1 MKKVGVLTWKL
12 HNYGTALQA
21 YALNRY
27 LKDKGIDCYL
37 VNYSLEYKNLSR
49 VNKFTIRTIICKL
62 NNRFL
67 NKLEKIRL
75 QKYNKMH
82 INDIKLSEVRFNAFY
97 DSIPHIG
104 SKIIEKNFLW
114 DAVKECY
121 AVICG
126 SDQIWSPKYLDT
138 SYYLDF
144 VPDNIRKI
152 AYAPSIAIKNYTISE
167 VKLIKPLLERFDN
180 ISIREED
187 GRLLLNSMGF
197 KDVFLVAD
205 PTLLLSKEIWN
216 KDFKEYKGIQS
227 NDYILIYLLSD
238 NKWYQNTI
246 DSILKDFSNC
256 SIIIIPK
263 TVGAYRFR
271 GGGLR
276 CDAGPI
282 EFVHLIKNAK
292 YVITD
297 SYHGMCLAI
306 KFEINFTIL
315 QRFDEKKSGAE
326 NSRVES
332 LLCILSLENRLIKWK
347 QNNFHMFPI
356 DWNIVSKKLLPLIY
370 TSEIYL
376 KKALEDKVR
385 I

>member
-1 MKKVGVLTWKL
+1 MKKVAVLTWKL

-27 LKDKGIDCYL
+27 LKEKNIDCYL

-49 VNKFTIRTIICKL
+49 VNKLTIRTIVCKL
-62 NNRFL
+62 KNRVL
-67 NKLEKIRL
+67 HKLKKSRL
-75 QKYNKMH
+75 QKYNKKH
-82 INDIKLSEVRFNAFY
+82 FDDIKLSETRFNAFY

-104 SKIIEKNFLW
+104 FKIIEKKSLW
-114 DAVKECY
+114 DALKECY

-144 VPDNIRKI
+144 VHDNVKKI
-152 AYAPSIAIKNYTISE
+152 AYAPSIAVKNYTIPE
-167 VKLIKPLLERFDN
+167 VELIKPLLERFDS
-180 ISIREED
+180 ISVREED
-187 GRLLLNSMGF
+187 GRLLLKDLGF
-197 KDVFLVAD
+197 EKVYVVAD

-216 KDFKEYKGIQS
+216 GDFGECENIPS

-246 DSILKDFSNC
+246 NAILDAFPNFSIV
-256 SIIIIPK
+256 IIPK
-263 TVGAYRFR
+263 TVGAYNL
-271 GGGLR
+271 GGELR

-282 EFVHLIKNAK
+282 EFVHLIKNAQ

-315 QRFDEKKSGAE
+315 QRFDEKKPGAE

-332 LLCILSLENRLIKWK
+332 LLSILSLENRLVKWK
-347 QNNFHMFPI
+347 HNNSYILPI
-356 DWNIVSKKLLPLIY
+356 D
-370 TSEIYL
+370 
-376 KKALEDKVR
+376 
-385 I
+385 

>member
-67 NKLEKIRL
+67 NKLEKNRL

-138 SYYLDF
+138 SFYLDF

-216 KDFKEYKGIQS
+216 KDFNEYKGIQS

-256 SIIIIPK
+256 SIVIIPQ

-271 GGGLR
+271 GGGS
-276 CDAGPI
+276 CAAMQ
-282 EFVHLIKNAK
+282 V
-292 YVITD
+292 
-297 SYHGMCLAI
+297 
-306 KFEINFTIL
+306 
-315 QRFDEKKSGAE
+315 
-326 NSRVES
+326 
-332 LLCILSLENRLIKWK
+332 LLNLFI
-347 QNNFHMFPI
+347 
-356 DWNIVSKKLLPLIY
+356 
-370 TSEIYL
+370 
-376 KKALEDKVR
+376 
-385 I
+385 